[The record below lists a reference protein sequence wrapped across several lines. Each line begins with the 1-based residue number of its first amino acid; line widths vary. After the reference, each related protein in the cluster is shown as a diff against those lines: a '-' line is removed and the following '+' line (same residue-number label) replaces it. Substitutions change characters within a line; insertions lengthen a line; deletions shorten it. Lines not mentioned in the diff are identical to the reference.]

1 MTIGVGILIAA
12 VGAVLAFAVTGEVS
26 GVDVQ
31 TAGVIIMI
39 TGLVITFIA
48 AVATMSRRRVRTAP
62 AAVGYRRTNVV
73 EVPVAARS
81 YPAAPVGTAVVDQP
95 VDSAQI

>member
-12 VGAVLAFAVTGEVS
+12 VGAILAFAVTGEVS

-31 TAGVIIMI
+31 AAGVIVMI
-39 TGLVITFIA
+39 TGLAITFIA

-62 AAVGYRRTNVV
+62 IAGYRRTNVA
-73 EVPVAARS
+73 EAPVVARS
-81 YPAAPVGTAVVDQP
+81 YPAAPAGTVVVDQP